1 MHMKKFLVLL
11 SLLFVF
17 SNNLFAID
25 ESKIVDVMK
34 DKVDRVIAIL
44 QEKEKTKLEKTDR
57 IFSIMDELFDY
68 KIMSQIALGR
78 DWTNLS
84 DKEKDKFTK
93 LFELKLKN
101 SYIDKLDLYTNEEIV
116 IDNIKKLNPKRIK
129 LLTYVIGK
137 DDKYEIEY
145 KFYKDGTSNWLI
157 YDVNIIGVSI
167 MQTYRQQFAEY
178 LKNNSFNNLLVSL
191 NDTSN

>member
-17 SNNLFAID
+17 SNNLFAIE

-68 KIMSQIALGR
+68 KVMSQIALGR